1 MAELSGLT
9 QPQQPGGSGGGKQQ
23 EEGEEVQEVRR
34 RLDQAQQERG
44 EAQKENK
51 MLQQKVQLLN
61 CIERQHSDQTSRLKV
76 GKYY

>member
-9 QPQQPGGSGGGKQQ
+9 QPQQPGGSGGGKQ

-76 GKYY
+76 AKYY